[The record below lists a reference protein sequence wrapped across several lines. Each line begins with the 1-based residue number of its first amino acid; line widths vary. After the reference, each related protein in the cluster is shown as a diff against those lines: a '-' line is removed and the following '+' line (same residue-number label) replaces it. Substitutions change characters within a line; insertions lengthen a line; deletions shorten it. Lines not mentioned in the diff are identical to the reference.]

1 MGIVG
6 VFGIILITASVTSIV
21 IKERERKR
29 RK

>member
-6 VFGIILITASVTSIV
+6 VIGIILITASETSNV

-29 RK
+29 RR